1 MAQAA
6 DARMIVQVRC
16 KSSQVKSSQVKS
28 SANFLLGARA
38 RLHDVS
44 ANVAKTLRRALML
57 ASSLQ
62 NLGAPPHA
70 GRCFSCLARCC
81 LARAWMPDLRA
92 SVPAQVSPC
101 LGNCGRASA
110 RRTAPRSARSSLR
123 EVRKHPSLPCFPCGA
138 TAVLPVAA
146 AACALGHGSCHAG
159 SCGATPSPPALL
171 SQRECAAA
179 ASQASSTR
187 TS

>member
-1 MAQAA
+1 MHA
-6 DARMIVQVRC
+6 RC
-16 KSSQVKSSQVKS
+16 KQY
-28 SANFLLGARA
+28 ANKPFWRALAR
-38 RLHDVS
+38 RRDVS
-44 ANVAKTLRRALML
+44 ANVAKTLRRALVL

-62 NLGAPPHA
+62 NPGAPPHA

-81 LARAWMPDLRA
+81 LSRVWPVRGCLT
-92 SVPAQVSPC
+92 SVPLC
-101 LGNCGRASA
+101 LLRYHHAWA
-110 RRTAPRSARSSLR
+110 IVVAPRLGVPRQGRQGARFARCASIPACR
-123 EVRKHPSLPCFPCGA
+123 AFVCGA
-138 TAVLPVAA
+138 AAVLPVAA